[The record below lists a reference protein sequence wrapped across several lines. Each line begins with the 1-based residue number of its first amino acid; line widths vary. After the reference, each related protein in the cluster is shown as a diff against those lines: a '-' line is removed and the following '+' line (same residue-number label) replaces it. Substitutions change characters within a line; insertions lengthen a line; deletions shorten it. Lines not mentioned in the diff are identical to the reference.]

1 LTPDWIRAHIDR
13 AGDGDVDRQKDCG
26 GSVVKDRNNVSRDAG
41 KAAERRAFLK
51 RFGGVAAAAPAA
63 VVLLSSKGVMAFGNG
78 NGRRKRGRGDAG
90 FS

>member
-1 LTPDWIRAHIDR
+1 
-13 AGDGDVDRQKDCG
+13 
-26 GSVVKDRNNVSRDAG
+26 VKDRNNVSRDAG

-63 VVLLSSKGVMAFGNG
+63 VVLLSSKGVKAMGLISGNG
-78 NGRRKRGRGDAG
+78 NGRRNRGRGDAG